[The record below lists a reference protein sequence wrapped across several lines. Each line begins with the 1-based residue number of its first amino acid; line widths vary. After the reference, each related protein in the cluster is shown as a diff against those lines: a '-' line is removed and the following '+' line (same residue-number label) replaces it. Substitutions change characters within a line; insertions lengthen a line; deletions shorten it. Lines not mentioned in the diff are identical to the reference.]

1 MCSQAL
7 GIIDKMYE
15 LTLEYCKTR
24 EQFGKK
30 IGSFQVI
37 QHRLVDMHIVK
48 EEMRSLNYMGQLS
61 IEDDNNRK
69 KSISLSKIFLGTH
82 AKKMAQDCI
91 QLHGGMGVA
100 KEMNIGHYFSKITT
114 FCSLFGSTDYH
125 KERYASND

>member
-7 GIIDKMYE
+7 GIIEKMYN
-15 LTLEYCKTR
+15 LTLEYSKTR

-61 IEDDNNRK
+61 MEEEIRQK
-69 KSISLSKIFLGTH
+69 KSISLNKIFLGTH
-82 AKKMAQDCI
+82 AKRMSQDCI

-100 KEMNIGHYFSKITT
+100 KEMSIGHYFSRITT
-114 FCSLFGSTDYH
+114 FCSLFGNTDYH
-125 KERYASND
+125 KERYSNYD